1 MFEICTLFGQHL
13 AAALIATFLMS
24 ISKVQGLEKKERN
37 SERKISLYVIVY
49 IQFYSIWIDS
59 LIFSQPSPEK

>member
-24 ISKVQGLEKKERN
+24 ISKVQGLEKKER
-37 SERKISLYVIVY
+37 
-49 IQFYSIWIDS
+49 
-59 LIFSQPSPEK
+59 EKQ